1 MRGVDCYRN
10 QLFVH
15 GDIEEFFPIRTPARL
30 CAAMIGYL
38 DSSAGAGESAYIRF
52 RILSGARRPKSGEGD
67 PFPIGRKLG
76 FRTRCVGCLRM
87 VPEVKKV
94 QARPTLLKVHE
105 NAKTPV
111 RRPCLAIQ
119 KILRPH
125 PPPFAVTIAP
135 T

>member
-1 MRGVDCYRN
+1 MRGVDCYRH

-38 DSSAGAGESAYIRF
+38 DSPAGAGESAYIHF
-52 RILSGARRPKSGEGD
+52 RVLSGARRPESGEGD

-87 VPEVKKV
+87 VSEVKNF
-94 QARPTLLKVHE
+94 QARPTLLEIHKS
-105 NAKTPV
+105 AI
-111 RRPCLAIQ
+111 RPS
-119 KILRPH
+119 
-125 PPPFAVTIAP
+125 
-135 T
+135 